1 MANTKY
7 NAEIVKAICDELRN
21 GENIERVCVKVGI
34 TKTTFF
40 DWIKRKP
47 NFSNA
52 VQKAKDEF
60 SKTIVSKL
68 EKSLWDVAMGYSY
81 EETKTEY
88 TSDKN
93 GNPIIS
99 KQTTTTK
106 KVAPNVAALI
116 FALTNRAPEE
126 WKNRQT
132 TEVNANVKAEN
143 VNKPDLS
150 AIPDELL
157 GQVLNKINGGE

>member
-1 MANTKY
+1 MAKY

-21 GENIERVCVKVGI
+21 GEHIERVCVKVGI
-34 TKTTFF
+34 NKTTFF
-40 DWIKRKP
+40 DWVKKKP
-47 NFSNA
+47 NFSDA
-52 VQKAKDEF
+52 IEKAKAEF
-60 SKTIVSKL
+60 NKTIVSKL
-68 EKSLWDVAMGYSY
+68 EKSLWEVAMGYSY

-88 TSDKN
+88 TSDKD

-157 GQVLNKINGGE
+157 EQVLNKINGGE